1 MTKID
6 FLKTLQSPDYD
17 LLESIILNTSFARKS
32 RTYVIFREGGGPQLV
47 EFFFE
52 HGAPNSEEFN
62 VSRQTVRNWAT
73 RKMRGVSM
81 TGTVLRRYFDSTG
94 WKQGRHWK
102 SLAVI
107 VTHL

>member
-1 MTKID
+1 MRSSVD
-6 FLKTLQSPDYD
+6 G
-17 LLESIILNTSFARKS
+17 
-32 RTYVIFREGGGPQLV
+32 EGGGPQVL
-47 EFFFE
+47 EFYFE
-52 HGAPNSEEFN
+52 HGAPNLEEFN

-107 VTHL
+107 SIHW